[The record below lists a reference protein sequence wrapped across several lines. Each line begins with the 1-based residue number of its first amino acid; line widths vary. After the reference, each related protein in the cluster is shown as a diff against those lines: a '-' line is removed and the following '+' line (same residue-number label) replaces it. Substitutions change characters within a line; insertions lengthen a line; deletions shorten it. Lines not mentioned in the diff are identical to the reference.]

1 MSLLVASCIVS
12 LNEGIFC
19 MGNGSTFPMLLD
31 KQSIY
36 SILKMSLFYKTSI
49 DIVNAIKPYVSE
61 TCIDVL
67 GNIIAHKS
75 GVGKCI
81 MLVAHHD
88 VVCLMVSNID
98 EDGFLY
104 VKPAGFIDVSI
115 LQARKVIIR
124 HGEKS
129 IIGIIGKRPI
139 HLIHDNNSNKVAF
152 ESLWIDIGAKSR
164 PEALQMVSKGD
175 YAYFCSDYETMPNN
189 IITGSYLDDQIGLN
203 VLLKLAEELSNKEMH
218 WDAYF
223 VASNH
228 EEIGMRGA
236 PVVAHS
242 IRPDICICIDVTHA
256 TDYPTMNH
264 FSDGDIKLGQGCVL
278 AKGPD
283 IYPALF
289 NELEKV
295 AIKQNIMYQIEVS
308 PYPTGTDANVIQ
320 QSGNGVKTAVV
331 SIPCRYMHTPNE
343 VCSVNDIEAAINLI
357 ASFMREEGLLR

>member
-1 MSLLVASCIVS
+1 MAWGMVLHSPCTFETKNYHRFNRMSLI
-12 LNEGIFC
+12 
-19 MGNGSTFPMLLD
+19 
-31 KQSIY
+31 
-36 SILKMSLFYKTSI
+36 YKTSI
-49 DIVNAIKPYVSE
+49 DFINTIKPYVSE
-61 TCIDVL
+61 ACIDVL

-75 GVGKCI
+75 GVGKRI
-81 MLVAHHD
+81 MLVAHYD
-88 VVCLMVSNID
+88 VVCLMVSHID
-98 EDGFLY
+98 ENGFLY
-104 VKPAGFIDVSI
+104 VKPSGYIDASI

-139 HLIHDNNSNKVAF
+139 HLIRDNNSSKVAF
-152 ESLWIDIGAKSR
+152 ENLWVDIGAKSR
-164 PEALQMVSKGD
+164 SEALQMVSKGD

-189 IITGSYLDDQIGLN
+189 IITGSYLDDQVGLN
-203 VLLKLAEELSNKEMH
+203 VLLKLAEQLSNKEMH

-228 EEIGMRGA
+228 EEVGMRGA

-256 TDYPTMNH
+256 TDYPTMNII
-264 FSDGDIKLGQGCVL
+264 SDGDVKLGQGCVL

-289 NELEKV
+289 YELEKV

-320 QSGNGVKTAVV
+320 QSGNGVKTTVV
-331 SIPCRYMHTPNE
+331 AIPCRYMHTPNE
-343 VCSVNDIEAAINLI
+343 VCSANDIEAAINLI
-357 ASFMREEGLLR
+357 ASFMSEEGL

>member
-1 MSLLVASCIVS
+1 MSFIYKPPIDFF
-12 LNEGIFC
+12 NE
-19 MGNGSTFPMLLD
+19 
-31 KQSIY
+31 
-36 SILKMSLFYKTSI
+36 
-49 DIVNAIKPYVSE
+49 IKPNVSE
-61 TCIDVL
+61 ACIDVL

-75 GVGKCI
+75 GVGKRI
-81 MLVAHHD
+81 VLVAHHD

-98 EDGFLY
+98 ENGFLY
-104 VKPAGFIDVSI
+104 VKPAGYIDVSI

-139 HLIHDNNSNKVAF
+139 HLIRDNDSGKVAF
-152 ESLWIDIGAKSR
+152 ENLWVDIGAKSR
-164 PEALQMVSKGD
+164 SEALQMVSKGD
-175 YAYFCSDYETMPNN
+175 YAYFCPDYETMPNN
-189 IITGSYLDDQIGLN
+189 TITGSYLDDQVGLN
-203 VLLKLAEELSNKEMH
+203 VLLKLAEQLSIKAMN
-218 WDAYF
+218 WDVYF

-228 EEIGMRGA
+228 EEVGMRGA

-256 TDYPTMNH
+256 TDYPSMNII
-264 FSDGDIKLGQGCVL
+264 SDGDVKLGQGCVL

-289 NELEKV
+289 NELEMV

-320 QSGNGVKTAVV
+320 LSGNGVKTAVV
-331 SIPCRYMHTPNE
+331 AIPCRYMHTPNE

-357 ASFMREEGLLR
+357 AGFMCEEGL

>member
-1 MSLLVASCIVS
+1 MAWGMVLPSPCIFEIKNYYRLYRMSFI
-12 LNEGIFC
+12 
-19 MGNGSTFPMLLD
+19 
-31 KQSIY
+31 
-36 SILKMSLFYKTSI
+36 YKTSI
-49 DIVNAIKPYVSE
+49 DFINTIKPYVSE
-61 TCIDVL
+61 ACIDVL

-75 GVGKCI
+75 AVGKRI

-98 EDGFLY
+98 ENGFLY
-104 VKPAGFIDVSI
+104 VKPAGYIDVSI

-139 HLIHDNNSNKVAF
+139 HLIRDNNSSKVAF
-152 ESLWIDIGAKSR
+152 ENLWVDIGAKSR
-164 PEALQMVSKGD
+164 SEALQMISKGD

-189 IITGSYLDDQIGLN
+189 NITGSYLDNQVGLN
-203 VLLKLAEELSNKEMH
+203 VLLKLAEQLSIKEMN

-256 TDYPTMNH
+256 TDYPSMNII
-264 FSDGDIKLGQGCVL
+264 SDGDIKLGQGCVL

-283 IYPALF
+283 IFPALF
-289 NELEKV
+289 KELEKV

-357 ASFMREEGLLR
+357 ASFMREEGL

>member
-1 MSLLVASCIVS
+1 MSFIYKPPIDFF
-12 LNEGIFC
+12 NE
-19 MGNGSTFPMLLD
+19 
-31 KQSIY
+31 
-36 SILKMSLFYKTSI
+36 
-49 DIVNAIKPYVSE
+49 IKPNVSE
-61 TCIDVL
+61 ACIDVL

-75 GVGKCI
+75 GVGKRI

-98 EDGFLY
+98 ENGFLY
-104 VKPAGFIDVSI
+104 VKPAGYIDVSI

-139 HLIHDNNSNKVAF
+139 HLIRDNDSGKVAF
-152 ESLWIDIGAKSR
+152 ENLWVDIGAKSR
-164 PEALQMVSKGD
+164 SEALQMVSKGD
-175 YAYFCSDYETMPNN
+175 YAYFCPDYETMPNN
-189 IITGSYLDDQIGLN
+189 TITGSYLDDQVGLN
-203 VLLKLAEELSNKEMH
+203 VLLKLAEQLSIKAMN

-228 EEIGMRGA
+228 EEVGMRGA

-256 TDYPTMNH
+256 TDYPSMNII
-264 FSDGDIKLGQGCVL
+264 SDGDVKLGQGCVL

-289 NELEKV
+289 NELEMV

-320 QSGNGVKTAVV
+320 LSGNGVKTAVV
-331 SIPCRYMHTPNE
+331 AIPCRYMHTPNE

-357 ASFMREEGLLR
+357 ASFMCEEGL